1 MASLEKQ
8 IFILCMLKLIQMA
21 LVIAQNAFVQSVD
34 WVCSLAINVQ
44 GFKCIHQASFLV
56 DAIVFR

>member
-21 LVIAQNAFVQSVD
+21 LVIAQNAFVQ
-34 WVCSLAINVQ
+34 
-44 GFKCIHQASFLV
+44 
-56 DAIVFR
+56 